1 MVFALHIYSFQY
13 QKSSAEGYLLHTCT
27 YALEKNPLLLFQKRL
42 VMSSITI
49 AVSSIQ
55 SQSKRGGHIYTYIE
69 EKSKTDPFERPSFFG
84 LFCSQLPLLYLLVSV
99 AKRDKMP
106 PFDFN
111 VQICFPVFYNTLI
124 FEIHI
129 CIYITLDAC
138 FIQSINGSRISEY
151 FQEIF
156 QIVPCHFVLMQKW
169 KSIP

>member
-27 YALEKNPLLLFQKRL
+27 YTLEKNPLCTSFSEETL

-49 AVSSIQ
+49 VVSSIQ
-55 SQSKRGGHIYTYIE
+55 SQSKKGGHIYTYIE

-111 VQICFPVFYNTLI
+111 VQQRCFLVCMYSTKHSFFKIVCY
-124 FEIHI
+124 
-129 CIYITLDAC
+129 IYIFKYDVERSLAHVL
-138 FIQSINGSRISEY
+138 SR
-151 FQEIF
+151 
-156 QIVPCHFVLMQKW
+156 V
-169 KSIP
+169 